1 MGCFGSRFDK
11 RNSVADDFNT
21 VGIQFVGGEGQKADK
36 CPLDSVCLMYGDSK
50 EVEEW
55 LKVGPLTMT
64 AEEEGKKIALEAWRA
79 LCQQAKYLDDEFG
92 GKDKVVYVNGKYES
106 KSAIAQIKAVKEFLK
121 EKNPDIEFPEEEK
134 PAEEGMMMEG
144 EMGEMMM
151 EDAPAEMEGG
161 EGMEEP
167 DLYAGDSAAYD
178 GWANLPALFLRCMT
192 VHPYFGDIVKSALI
206 YYEFNFGGKQFVPLP
221 KIGLGDFTKNPL
233 AAKEPETAAW
243 AGIAALVGCAVD
255 AAEATETDV
264 WFSGYLGDEDVQALE
279 AIEENG
285 SILFPGWMAGW
296 KSEDEAKKGIWECN
310 GKNTVHKVIIVAKT
324 KCKDAVVCRLFSQRF
339 NAKKTSFEKKE
350 DIWYLTVADD
360 GWEYKTLADWK
371 VWLKEEEEKAVAA
384 AAAAAAEKTGEAVM
398 EGAEMAE
405 MAAEEMAAAE

>member
-21 VGIQFVGGEGQKADK
+21 VGIQFVGGEGQKDEK

-79 LCQQAKYLDDEFG
+79 LCQQAKYLDGEFG
-92 GKDKVVYVNGKYES
+92 GNDSKYVNGKYLA
-106 KSAIAQIKAVKEFLK
+106 KDAIAQITAVKEFLK
-121 EKNPDIEFPEEEK
+121 EKNPDIEFPEEETK
-134 PAEEGMMMEG
+134 AAEGEAMMMEG
-144 EMGEMMM
+144 EMMM
-151 EDAPAEMEGG
+151 EEAPAEMEGG
-161 EGMEEP
+161 EGMEAP

-206 YYEFNFGGKQFVPLP
+206 YYEFNFGGKKLVPLP

-233 AAKEPETAAW
+233 AAKEPTTEAW
-243 AGIAALVGCAVD
+243 AGVAALVGCAVD
-255 AAEATETDV
+255 AAESAETDV
-264 WFSGYLGDEDVQALE
+264 WFSGYLGDEDVEALKL
-279 AIEENG
+279 IEEDG

-296 KSEDEAKKGIWECN
+296 KSEDEAKNGIWECN
-310 GKNTVHKVIIVAKT
+310 GKNKVHKVIIVTKT
-324 KCKDAVVCRLFSQRF
+324 KCTSAVVCRLFAQRF
-339 NAKKTSFEKKE
+339 NSKKKSFEEK
-350 DIWYLTVADD
+350 DGIWYLTVEDNA
-360 GWEYKTLADWK
+360 WEYKSLADWK
-371 VWLKEEEEKAVAA
+371 VWLEEEAKKAAEAA
-384 AAAAAAEKTGEAVM
+384 AAAAADK
-398 EGAEMAE
+398 GAEMAGE
-405 MAAEEMAAAE
+405 AAMEAAAEGEMMAEAAAE

>member
-1 MGCFGSRFDK
+1 
-11 RNSVADDFNT
+11 
-21 VGIQFVGGEGQKADK
+21 
-36 CPLDSVCLMYGDSK
+36 
-50 EVEEW
+50 
-55 LKVGPLTMT
+55 
-64 AEEEGKKIALEAWRA
+64 
-79 LCQQAKYLDDEFG
+79 
-92 GKDKVVYVNGKYES
+92 
-106 KSAIAQIKAVKEFLK
+106 
-121 EKNPDIEFPEEEK
+121 
-134 PAEEGMMMEG
+134 MMMEG

-206 YYEFNFGGKQFVPLP
+206 YYEFNFGGKQLVPLP